1 MKKKNKEKKWHA
13 SVKKSVFC
21 MAACLTLAGLA
32 KPWDV
37 HAAVLGEDM
46 KQGNILELQSGRLE
60 RRLCGFKYQRRRMSG
75 QVEHL

>member
-46 KQGNILELQSGRLE
+46 KQGNILELQSGDWKE
-60 RRLCGFKYQRRRMSG
+60 DYSFCFIES
-75 QVEHL
+75 

>member
-21 MAACLTLAGLA
+21 MAACLTLAGLV

-37 HAAVLGEDM
+37 HAAVLGEDIDR
-46 KQGNILELQSGRLE
+46 KS
-60 RRLCGFKYQRRRMSG
+60 
-75 QVEHL
+75 VV